1 MVSTAVL
8 YIACS
13 LQRYIVHLCALTF
26 ALPAASPF
34 SVSRFLETY
43 EDEFLEVVN
52 PKLSLLKLK
61 HKEVI
66 LADVR
71 TAIESANDE
80 DASISCWNTCKRV
93 PLWTH

>member
-1 MVSTAVL
+1 MQC
-8 YIACS
+8 YMCC
-13 LQRYIVHLCALTF
+13 IVHLCTF
-26 ALPAASPF
+26 ALSAASPF

-80 DASISCWNTCKRV
+80 DASISCWDTCRDM
-93 PLWTH
+93 PL